1 MPATKVACQNREHR
15 LSASMLK
22 PLLFGCCLA
31 LSLGA
36 MDPVW
41 ERIELEPGGR
51 IDAIADFGD
60 GVIVLGTRRPHPSN
74 VYRSEDWGKTWQK
87 VTNVGEDDYITCVA
101 AGAEGVGYILTGE
114 KVHVWKTE
122 DDGLTWRDLGRIN
135 DADSGTNFAEAYGMV
150 VTDAGT
156 VLVADTDAGG
166 GRITRSTDGG
176 ATWEVS
182 DPISPL
188 AIYRLQQVRDG
199 IVVNGWA
206 GNIYKSTDDGV
217 TWRDMGQLMDSYLY
231 AIDHLGN
238 DEVLIGT
245 ESGHVLL
252 SEDNGETWANL
263 GHVGDSADDF
273 VSLGEGRVIFTTY
286 RNSKHLHYSADSG
299 RTWANWGDVG
309 TGVAGDW
316 FDHVIATHDGEKVI
330 VVGGTNQGFV
340 LRAEFD

>member
-1 MPATKVACQNREHR
+1 
-15 LSASMLK
+15 MLK
-22 PLLFGCCLA
+22 RLLLGSWLA
-31 LSLGA
+31 TGLTA
-36 MDPVW
+36 IEPAW
-41 ERIELEPGGR
+41 ERIEVEPGGR

-60 GVIVLGTRRPHPSN
+60 GVIVLGTRRPNPSN
-74 VYRSEDWGKTWQK
+74 VYRSEDWGKTWTK
-87 VTNVGEDDYITCVA
+87 IANLGGDDYITCIA
-101 AGAEGVGYILTGE
+101 AGEGGVGYILTGA

-122 DDGLTWRDLGRIN
+122 DDGRTWRDLGRVN
-135 DADSGTNFAEAYGMV
+135 DAASGTVFANAYGLV
-150 VTDAGT
+150 VTGAGT

-176 ATWEVS
+176 ATWEAS

-188 AIYRLQQVRDG
+188 AIYRLQLVGDG
-199 IVVNGWA
+199 IVANGWA

-217 TWRDMGQLMDSYLY
+217 TWRDVGQLMDSYLY
-231 AIDHLGN
+231 AIDYLGN

-245 ESGHVLL
+245 ESGHVLR
-252 SEDNGETWANL
+252 SEDNGETWTNL

-273 VSLGEGRVIFTTY
+273 VSLGQGRVIFTTY

-299 RTWANWGDVG
+299 RTWMNWGDVG
-309 TGVAGDW
+309 TGVEGDW

-340 LRAEFD
+340 LRAEVD